1 MSKYFSFLRKKRNP
15 SLRDEETEIFSSKSG
30 GRKRSGVRKS
40 STPQAQ
46 KLSTLSTSSA
56 SLSSQTGD
64 ENRHSTYSLD
74 SCDLKEGTVI
84 DPFQSDSDSLLD
96 NASVEGGDTY
106 PVDED
111 KRVAVE
117 AEFEN
122 DILESASEVFE
133 KVGVIKHAVC
143 TYVEEEDEGHVIEY
157 NEGDDDDDNLIDDFM
172 DEALYDLEDNV
183 STNVIVEDGKEDT
196 CFNDKSPED
205 PASQCSSKN
214 MEEESSNSSTREK
227 NSMGSIAHDDIENF
241 DGDKENV
248 ERVKVLPSCTQEMD
262 STECSIEKLVDIS
275 GETPEEEDVGVEVSS
290 TEEALPKGEICSK
303 EMSYD
308 LLFKASESEK
318 EMEKDFDT
326 VGELEHK
333 HSDNNCTKDE
343 SKNLIQLDS
352 SDSSGEVLLCTD
364 ENTTENRLSAN
375 SIINE
380 DEGIKLVFPA
390 KTGEEA
396 GNNLLIGIPN
406 VCVEKDELTCRDFDQ
421 KISEDSVSEAKQLK
435 NEDEG
440 GGGGGAAEEPADVYE
455 SLKFGEVMSINLT
468 SIEREFLIEDVEEI
482 SNNQSEDENQVNKI
496 EHIDNQEETP
506 TNNCDNLKD
515 SDETGASCSNN
526 NNSESLMTDHD
537 FVAKSEDSSYNN
549 LVDSAEKVSS
559 NEVWTK
565 DETDMEDLSDELILN
580 AKNTESKDTNLSDVD
595 DDDEFDSAKE
605 DFSNEEDDTFNER
618 DPVSVVSSS
627 GNEENEDSLC
637 PVITENF
644 GDECDQVIG
653 IESSSVND
661 LIPPVDSPGEIN
673 ATYNDDKTLTVTEI
687 LADNDKET
695 LTLSTP
701 EESTTLENIVEH
713 VDNETLETE
722 VDQLDNKALKNQTNE
737 LVNEEAIVKTN
748 LDLKNNPASTNIGD
762 LITTE
767 SSETLSLLLS
777 SASTSKYS
785 LLNRRNSSSSM
796 EVGGVPGGNRRRSS
810 ISESSNH
817 RFIEC
822 GERNFRK
829 SLSQQDDREQI
840 LEEPSKKIQSV
851 NEDSFLLTTVNADH
865 QKAEAKLAQ
874 RRAARAEARELRLRE
889 LEKQQQQ
896 EQQENNEEEEQY
908 AASSYSHE
916 PPVSRTPSAPRT
928 RSSVPVN
935 SLSRMSSE
943 DSLPDDHLPSS
954 ARELKADL
962 QELEEKFRKAMVL
975 NAQLDNE
982 KATLMYEVEFLKDKY
997 TDLEEAHIQ
1006 LTKEHKKK
1014 SSENEQ
1020 LRKLSN
1026 KLKEEVRMVRRVLQ
1040 ERDELIQEYGLVLI
1054 GEENGEESYDDM
1066 EDEER
1071 TSDTIMDL
1079 SPRKI
1084 GVKKALLSQEASELL
1099 SKGAAKGS
1107 LDVRL
1112 RKYAEDKHELE
1123 DEVRRLK
1130 LVLEEELS
1138 NKRRE
1143 NGLDY
1148 EKHKETTKSLNEF
1161 KFKIQKAE
1169 AEVSTLQANVARL
1182 ESLVARYKASTE
1194 ELEKS
1199 EEELKSEKRRL
1210 QRELREVKER
1220 CDELETSKAYVKRQ
1234 YEKLLHERGR
1244 VYVPFLHTHT

>member
-1 MSKYFSFLRKKRNP
+1 M
-15 SLRDEETEIFSSKSG
+15 
-30 GRKRSGVRKS
+30 
-40 STPQAQ
+40 
-46 KLSTLSTSSA
+46 
-56 SLSSQTGD
+56 
-64 ENRHSTYSLD
+64 
-74 SCDLKEGTVI
+74 
-84 DPFQSDSDSLLD
+84 
-96 NASVEGGDTY
+96 
-106 PVDED
+106 
-111 KRVAVE
+111 
-117 AEFEN
+117 
-122 DILESASEVFE
+122 
-133 KVGVIKHAVC
+133 
-143 TYVEEEDEGHVIEY
+143 
-157 NEGDDDDDNLIDDFM
+157 
-172 DEALYDLEDNV
+172 
-183 STNVIVEDGKEDT
+183 
-196 CFNDKSPED
+196 
-205 PASQCSSKN
+205 
-214 MEEESSNSSTREK
+214 
-227 NSMGSIAHDDIENF
+227 
-241 DGDKENV
+241 
-248 ERVKVLPSCTQEMD
+248 
-262 STECSIEKLVDIS
+262 
-275 GETPEEEDVGVEVSS
+275 
-290 TEEALPKGEICSK
+290 
-303 EMSYD
+303 
-308 LLFKASESEK
+308 
-318 EMEKDFDT
+318 
-326 VGELEHK
+326 
-333 HSDNNCTKDE
+333 
-343 SKNLIQLDS
+343 
-352 SDSSGEVLLCTD
+352 
-364 ENTTENRLSAN
+364 
-375 SIINE
+375 
-380 DEGIKLVFPA
+380 
-390 KTGEEA
+390 
-396 GNNLLIGIPN
+396 
-406 VCVEKDELTCRDFDQ
+406 
-421 KISEDSVSEAKQLK
+421 
-435 NEDEG
+435 
-440 GGGGGAAEEPADVYE
+440 
-455 SLKFGEVMSINLT
+455 
-468 SIEREFLIEDVEEI
+468 
-482 SNNQSEDENQVNKI
+482 
-496 EHIDNQEETP
+496 
-506 TNNCDNLKD
+506 
-515 SDETGASCSNN
+515 
-526 NNSESLMTDHD
+526 
-537 FVAKSEDSSYNN
+537 
-549 LVDSAEKVSS
+549 
-559 NEVWTK
+559 
-565 DETDMEDLSDELILN
+565 
-580 AKNTESKDTNLSDVD
+580 
-595 DDDEFDSAKE
+595 
-605 DFSNEEDDTFNER
+605 
-618 DPVSVVSSS
+618 
-627 GNEENEDSLC
+627 
-637 PVITENF
+637 
-644 GDECDQVIG
+644 
-653 IESSSVND
+653 
-661 LIPPVDSPGEIN
+661 
-673 ATYNDDKTLTVTEI
+673 
-687 LADNDKET
+687 
-695 LTLSTP
+695 STP
-701 EESTTLENIVEH
+701 EESTTLENIADH
-713 VDNETLETE
+713 VDNEALETE
-722 VDQLDNKALKNQTNE
+722 VDQLDNKALKNEANE
-737 LVNEEAIVKTN
+737 LVNEETLVKTN
-748 LDLKNNPASTNIGD
+748 LDLKNNPSSTNIED
-762 LITTE
+762 LITME

-785 LLNRRNSSSSM
+785 LLNRRNSSSGM
-796 EVGGVPGGNRRRSS
+796 EVGVPGGNRRRSS

-822 GERNFRK
+822 GERNLRK
-829 SLSQQDDREQI
+829 SLSQSDDREQI
-840 LEEPSKKIQSV
+840 LLEEPSKKIQSV

-908 AASSYSHE
+908 AAK

-1182 ESLVARYKASTE
+1182 ESLVTRYKASTE

-1244 VYVPFLHTHT
+1244 V